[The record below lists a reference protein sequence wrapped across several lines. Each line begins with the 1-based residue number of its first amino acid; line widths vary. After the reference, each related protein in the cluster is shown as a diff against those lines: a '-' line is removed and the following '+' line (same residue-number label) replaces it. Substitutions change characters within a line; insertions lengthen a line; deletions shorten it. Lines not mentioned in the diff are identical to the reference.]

1 MNSDPA
7 WLAYVTGVVG
17 MLTGI
22 AGMVTA
28 LATYRRVSHMKTL
41 ELRLELKR
49 VENETRTVLGQ
60 LPALIGQAQGS
71 RTSVL
76 VAAGGLGSS
85 AQVAWHQGFERD
97 RVDVDALVKAL
108 PAPGDDY
115 RALGADELESRL
127 AAIDALRT
135 RAARIRDKCYGT
147 IAEDEKS
154 REQLQPTQWIKRP

>member
-1 MNSDPA
+1 MSSDPA
-7 WLAYVTGVVG
+7 WLAYVTGTVG

-22 AGMVTA
+22 AGMA
-28 LATYRRVSHMKTL
+28 IAIATYRRVSQMKTL

-49 VENETRTVLGQ
+49 AENEARTVLGQ
-60 LPALIGQAQGS
+60 LPALIGQAQAS

-76 VAAGGLGSS
+76 VAAGGFGSS
-85 AQVAWHQGFERD
+85 AQVAWHQGFEKD
-97 RVDVDALVKAL
+97 RADVDVLAKEL

-115 RALGADELESRL
+115 RSLAAGELESRL
-127 AAIDALRT
+127 VAIDALRT